1 MEPIPPI
8 TSLQNERVKLAHTL
22 QHRPRSRRKHLKIV
36 VEGDRLLRDAL
47 DRRQKPDFVLYTPE
61 GANEKLIDI
70 LTRNKAILLP
80 VSAEVM
86 AHVSATEEPQGILG
100 VFPIPMPPLPKR
112 PRRVVIF
119 DSMGDPGNVG
129 GLLRS
134 AAGAGVDVAILS
146 PNCAD
151 PYNPKAL
158 RAGMGAHFRLPVVE
172 ASWEDIVGYI
182 EGLTVFAADA
192 SGTVDYDRADW
203 TGRWA
208 LIIGSEA
215 HGLSEKAREVA
226 TQLVRIPMAAETES
240 LNAMV
245 AAAVIL
251 YEAARQARNIP

>member
-1 MEPIPPI
+1 MELI

-22 QHRPRSRRKHLKIV
+22 QHRPRARRKHVKIV

-47 DRRQKPDFVLYTPE
+47 DRRQRPEFVLYTPE
-61 GANEKLIDI
+61 GSDAKLVALLHKI
-70 LTRNKAILLP
+70 KVQMLP

-86 AHVSATEEPQGILG
+86 AYVSATEEPQGI
-100 VFPIPMPPLPKR
+100 VAIFPIPMPPLPKH
-112 PRRVVIF
+112 PSRVLIL
-119 DSMGDPGNVG
+119 DSMGDPGNMG

-134 AAGAGVDVAILS
+134 AAASGVDVAILS

-158 RAGMGAHFRLPVVE
+158 RAGMGAHFRIPVVE
-172 ASWEDIVGYI
+172 ADWGQITGYLD
-182 EGLTVFAADA
+182 GLTVCAADA
-192 SGTVDYDRADW
+192 GGTLDYDQADW

-208 LIIGSEA
+208 LIVGSEA
-215 HGLSEKAREVA
+215 HGLSTRARELA
-226 TQLVRIPMAAETES
+226 TRVIRIPMSAETES

-251 YEAARQARNIP
+251 FEAARQNRKTES

>member
-1 MEPIPPI
+1 MEPI

-47 DRRQKPDFVLYTPE
+47 DRRQRPEFVLYTPE
-61 GANEKLIDI
+61 GADEKLVA
-70 LTRNKAILLP
+70 LLNKMKVITLP
-80 VSAEVM
+80 VNGEVM
-86 AHVSATEEPQGILG
+86 AHVSATEEPQGIVG
-100 VFPIPMPPLPKR
+100 VFPIPMPPMPKN
-112 PRRVVIF
+112 PSRVLVL
-119 DSMGDPGNVG
+119 DALGDPGNVG

-134 AAGAGVDVAILS
+134 AAAAGVEVAILS

-172 ASWEDIVGYI
+172 ADWGQITGYL
-182 EGLTVFAADA
+182 EGLTVCAADA
-192 SGTVDYDRADW
+192 SGEADYDQTDW

-208 LIIGSEA
+208 LIVGSEA
-215 HGLSEKAREVA
+215 HGLGVRARELA
-226 TQLVRIPMAAETES
+226 TRLVRIPMAAQTES

-251 YEAARQARNIP
+251 FEAARQNRK